1 MQSRPF
7 WKYHALG
14 NSYIVLDG
22 FDPPPTKEI
31 QRICRRDVGIGSD
44 GLLIGRP
51 LSNNHYELR
60 IFNPD
65 GSEAEKSGN
74 GLRIF
79 AQNLWD
85 QKLCESNNLSV
96 STKGGLVR
104 IWRDADSPLIAVEM
118 GKAWIPSDPQAPAAQ
133 PGHFEKLT
141 VENQTLSI
149 TTVSMGN
156 PHCVIFLS
164 DASEVQCRKLGPL
177 IEIHRD
183 FPNRTNVQFVTLI
196 DHDNIALQIW
206 ERGAGY
212 TRSSG
217 SSACAAAA
225 AAHFH
230 QYIGQH
236 CTVHSPGGQMKVK
249 LDDQLKAILYGDVQK
264 IAEGRLYIIR

>member
-1 MQSRPF
+1 MPRPF

-14 NSYIVLDG
+14 NSYIILDG
-22 FDPPPTKEI
+22 FDPPPIKEI
-31 QRICRRDVGIGSD
+31 QRICRSDTGIGSD

-51 LSNNHYELR
+51 LSNNHFELR

-79 AQNLWD
+79 AQNMWD
-85 QKLCESNNLSV
+85 RGLCQALNLSV
-96 STKGGLVR
+96 VTKGGKVR
-104 IWRDADSPLIAVEM
+104 IWRDADSARIAVEM
-118 GKAWIPSDPQAPAAQ
+118 GKALIPSDPQATAIQ

-141 VENQTLSI
+141 VENQTLPM
-149 TTVSMGN
+149 TTVSIGN

-164 DASEVQCRKLGPL
+164 DDSEVKCRELGPL
-177 IEIHRD
+177 IEVHHN

-196 DHDNIALQIW
+196 DYDNIAIQIW

-225 AAHFH
+225 AAYFH
-230 QYIGQH
+230 QYIGQT
-236 CTVHSPGGQMKVK
+236 CTVHSPGGQMKIK
-249 LDDQLKAILYGDVQK
+249 LDDQLQATLYGNVQK
-264 IAEGRLYIIR
+264 IAEGRLYIKR